1 MPLEHKNNLEE
12 KKLTLNFSNGAYQ
25 QLEDLQN
32 AYNLDDIAKVVE
44 VAINILDIAKDKKII
59 LEDKNGNREGVK
71 ISK

>member
-44 VAINILDIAKDKKII
+44 IAINILDIAKDKKII